1 MRPEA
6 YHSEVSSTTPL
17 AQTAGNPLKTQIT
30 GEAILYRLFDVGYEI
45 RLDQAYELLASTSPD
60 RSRPVRGEAQ
70 AIHIANP
77 PITVH
82 LWTESVPIG
91 AEAQHVQVSA
101 RIFDF
106 GVVSLRARLELRATN
121 WDEFVDR
128 GIAVGSS
135 GAWGVFESCRNRLLE
150 RLGPAI
156 VRPDVSRITEEY
168 IVYRINRIED
178 SVSGRPISPDHLPEN
193 DIARLLVGEARPL
206 SPRARGDILSH
217 RFSYFDD
224 DLTVVAWS
232 AALVVESVRE
242 DTDVQYVLE
251 FANAQLLELRL
262 YDAILDAEL
271 PRTYDEIEAARQ
283 RTLGVGRFSRL
294 LSAIQTRVADAT
306 EAVERVENSLKV
318 TDDVFLARIYGAAI
332 EIFRAETWRSGI
344 ERKVRIIRDTYSML
358 NAEAQARRS
367 ELLEVIVI
375 VLIVLEIL
383 LAVFWH

>member
-1 MRPEA
+1 M
-6 YHSEVSSTTPL
+6 SSTTPL
-17 AQTAGNPLKTQIT
+17 AQTAGNPLKTRIT
-30 GEAILYRLFDVGYEI
+30 GGAILYRLFDVGYEI
-45 RLDQAYELLASTSPD
+45 RLDHAYELLASTGPD

-70 AIHIANP
+70 AIHIPNP

-82 LWTESVPIG
+82 LWTETVPIG
-91 AEAQHVQVSA
+91 AETQHVQFSA

-106 GVVSLRARLELRATN
+106 GVVSLRARLELRATT

-135 GAWGVFESCRNRLLE
+135 GAWGAFESCRDRLLE
-150 RLGPAI
+150 RLRPAI
-156 VRPDVSRITEEY
+156 VRPELSRITEEY
-168 IVYRINRIED
+168 IVYRIDRIED
-178 SVSGRPISPDHLPEN
+178 SASGRPIPPDRLPEH

-206 SPRARGDILSH
+206 SPQARGDILSH

-262 YDAILDAEL
+262 YDALLDAEL
-271 PRTYDEIEAARQ
+271 PRIYDEIEAAR
-283 RTLGVGRFSRL
+283 RGTLLGARRFSRL
-294 LSAIQTRVADAT
+294 LSVIQTRVADAT

-318 TDDVFLARIYGAAI
+318 TDDVFLARIYGAVI
-332 EIFRAETWRSGI
+332 EVFRAGTWRAGI
-344 ERKVRIIRDTYSML
+344 ERKVRIVGDTYSML
-358 NAEAQARRS
+358 NAEAQSRRS
-367 ELLEVIVI
+367 ELLELIVI

-383 LAVFWH
+383 LALFWH